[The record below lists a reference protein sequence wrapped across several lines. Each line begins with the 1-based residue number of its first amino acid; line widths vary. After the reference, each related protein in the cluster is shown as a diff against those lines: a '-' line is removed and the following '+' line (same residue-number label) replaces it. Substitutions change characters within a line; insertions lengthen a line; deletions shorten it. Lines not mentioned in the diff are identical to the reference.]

1 MKAMKKT
8 IAVLLTLCMVVSMF
22 ALAAVT
28 VSVGAAAGETWS
40 VMGSFNNGTSDYDM
54 TDNKDGTYTVAI
66 ENVAKGEYQFKVRKD
81 HEWFVSYGKNGSN
94 YEFTVAGV
102 ESTTVTITFDYD
114 TQEITVT
121 GEGVE
126 KFELN
131 IEKIVAVG
139 NGSGSKF
146 YPSRIDEL
154 RVRGVAS
161 AAYQRGAHAIDLFNY
176 MGYLNDGKPEEF
188 HVLREFC
195 CDDEQIQASRERKPR

>member
-8 IAVLLTLCMVVSMF
+8 LAVLQTVCMVVSMF

-40 VMGSFNNGTSDYDM
+40 VRGSFNNWTSDYDM
-54 TDNKDGTYTVAI
+54 TDNEDGTYTVAI

-139 NGSGSKF
+139 NGSGS
-146 YPSRIDEL
+146 L
-154 RVRGVAS
+154 RPVA
-161 AAYQRGAHAIDLFNY
+161 
-176 MGYLNDGKPEEF
+176 
-188 HVLREFC
+188 
-195 CDDEQIQASRERKPR
+195 